1 MNDYRGDERRKDM
14 KQAMKEAIR
23 EFLDD
28 KFAEFGKWSFY
39 GICGMALVVMTV
51 LALKFGGWTAPK

>member
-1 MNDYRGDERRKDM
+1 MNYNGEERRKDM
-14 KQAMKEAIR
+14 KAAMKEAIR

-39 GICGMALVVMTV
+39 GILGMILVVVTV
-51 LALKFGGWTAPK
+51 VALKLGVWPK